1 MVCSI
6 VKKRWTR
13 KSKGCRLTRIHSDR
27 FTKHVK
33 KSTVPR
39 RVIRD
44 YGKMGRE
51 MRTEYICDIPVYE
64 DGTGFAFGAWFEEG
78 GIGCLAW
85 TSESTPAAC
94 DKILREAKASRA
106 VGLYLP
112 GTGHV
117 ANFPIGEHDLIVEIP
132 ISEYTDD
139 QIRCVLF
146 DVSRPQFSKTS
157 EAAFPITIEFEP
169 REGRDYG
176 SEALY
181 NKSNIPLIQPD
192 DYIRV
197 DPTGFSESYMPK
209 TKKILCADR
218 RVKVFESARGLRLTF
233 DKPIVMLAPF
243 KYGKQRTRIGISV
256 KGDPFSKMK
265 ALDWPK
271 DFLAVDDFEWPQG
284 RYIAMFNEDKIKEKS
299 EKYQWPD
306 EFAEYMLSSDEE
318 EEEEEDEPWKGFQH
332 FQLHSR
338 ILVLRGIYLPA
349 PKFARMEYYIRWGN
363 MRPSYSEYETL
374 YGKFSVEAVSARVIQ
389 RAWRRVSSN
398 PYHSIG
404 NRVIRNRAAL
414 HVASN

>member
-1 MVCSI
+1 
-6 VKKRWTR
+6 
-13 KSKGCRLTRIHSDR
+13 
-27 FTKHVK
+27 
-33 KSTVPR
+33 
-39 RVIRD
+39 
-44 YGKMGRE
+44 MGPD
-51 MRTEYICDIPVYE
+51 MITEYICDIPVYE
-64 DGTGFAFGAWFEEG
+64 DGTGFAFGAMLDEG
-78 GIGCLAW
+78 HIGCLNW

-112 GTGHV
+112 GAGHV
-117 ANFPIGEHDLIVEIP
+117 PNFPVGDHDFVVEISTFKSG
-132 ISEYTDD
+132 IGIHNRIHNN
-139 QIRCVLF
+139 IRCILF
-146 DVSRPQFSKTS
+146 DVLRSQFSETS
-157 EAAFPITIEFEP
+157 EAALPITIEFEP
-169 REGRDYG
+169 REGLDCG

-181 NKSNIPLIQPD
+181 NKSKIPLIQPD

-209 TKKILCADR
+209 TKKVLCADR

-243 KYGKQRTRIGISV
+243 KYGKQRTRIGISI
-256 KGDPFSKMK
+256 KGERDSNIK
-265 ALDWPK
+265 AFDWPRK
-271 DFLAVDDFEWPQG
+271 FLAVDDFGWPCG
-284 RYIAMFNEDKIKEKS
+284 SSMVMFDEKEAGS
-299 EKYQWPD
+299 
-306 EFAEYMLSSDEE
+306 
-318 EEEEEDEPWKGFQH
+318 EEDEPWKDYDRFQM
-332 FQLHSR
+332 HSR

-349 PKFARMEYYIRWGN
+349 PKFARREYYIRWGN

-414 HVASN
+414 HVASS